1 MIKILKLFV
10 VIFLFL
16 PVLCNAQKSAEYL
29 PEKPGKVILNQYS
42 MNVADELH
50 RNVKQV
56 AEWFI
61 RNAPILANP
70 KGFDLWVY
78 FTGYWNDKYKLQPGN
93 YGRRGELNFDFRVF
107 YKEGGQRTV
116 EPPHWS
122 FDINNTETGHGTNSN
137 LPGWDNTKDPESLEK
152 QMNKAAADLNDLFR
166 VFPFVK
172 DIAPGVRLYDGGN
185 LIVFNPDWAPFWIPV
200 TVREVASM
208 KLSYYSLIEVHLLPY
223 LKEEI
228 AKLTEEELNA
238 PAFSGNEKLFVL
250 NVHPELG
257 DKTNENGGQMMRF
270 NPEYWDRSLPPTA
283 IQFMT
288 LYYPERSQT
297 EKDEFFKYNGYP
309 IFGDVVMNS
318 IKLEELSGL
327 IMKKK

>member
-1 MIKILKLFV
+1 MNKLFAV
-10 VIFLFL
+10 VAGLTILYSSAF
-16 PVLCNAQKSAEYL
+16 AQKSAEYL

-50 RNVKQV
+50 LNVKQV

-61 RNAPILANP
+61 QKTPVLANP

-93 YGRRGELNFDFRVF
+93 YGRRGELNFDFRIF
-107 YKEGGQRTV
+107 YKEGGQRTI

-122 FDINNTETGHGTNSN
+122 FEINNTEYGHASNSN

-152 QMNKAAADLNDLFR
+152 PMDKAAADLNDLFR
-166 VFPFVK
+166 IFPFVRE
-172 DIAPGVRLYDGGN
+172 IAPGVRLYGGGN
-185 LIVFNPDWAPFWIPV
+185 LIVFNPDRPPFWIPV
-200 TVREVASM
+200 TVREVANM
-208 KLSYYSLIEVHLLPY
+208 KLAYYSLIEVHLLPY

-238 PAFSGNEKLFVL
+238 PAFSGNEELFVL
-250 NVHPELG
+250 DVHPELD

-288 LYYPERSQT
+288 LYYPERSQA
-297 EKDEFFKYNGYP
+297 EKDEFFKNNGYP

>member
-1 MIKILKLFV
+1 MKRTALIVFAP
-10 VIFLFL
+10 FLFL
-16 PVLCNAQKSAEYL
+16 VVSAQKSADYL

-50 RNVKQV
+50 RNVKHV

-61 RNAPILANP
+61 QKAPVLANP

-93 YGRRGELNFDFRVF
+93 YGRRGELNFDFRMLLSN
-107 YKEGGQRTV
+107 GGIWTV

-137 LPGWDNTKDPESLEK
+137 LPGWDNTKDPEALQK
-152 QMNKAAADLNDLFR
+152 PMDKAAADLNDLFR

-172 DIAPGVRLYDGGN
+172 DIAPGVRLYGGGN
-185 LIVFNPDWAPFWIPV
+185 LVVFNPDRPTFWIPV
-200 TVREVASM
+200 TVREVANM
-208 KLSYYSLIEVHLLPY
+208 KLAYYSLIEVYLLPY
-223 LKEEI
+223 LKAEI
-228 AKLTEEELNA
+228 AKLTEGELNA
-238 PAFSGNEKLFVL
+238 PAFSGNEELFVL

-283 IQFMT
+283 IQLMT
-288 LYYPERSQT
+288 LYYPERSQA

-309 IFGDVVMNS
+309 IFGDVVMDS
-318 IKLEELSGL
+318 IKLRDLAGL
-327 IMKKK
+327 IAKKK

>member
-1 MIKILKLFV
+1 MIKTVKLFV
-10 VIFLFL
+10 VLFLLL
-16 PVLCNAQKSAEYL
+16 PVLCEAQKSAEYL

-42 MNVADELH
+42 MNIADELH
-50 RNVKQV
+50 RNVKHV

-61 RNAPILANP
+61 QKSPVLTNP

-78 FTGYWNDKYKLQPGN
+78 FTGYWNDRYKLQPGN

-107 YKEGGQRTV
+107 YREGGQRKI

-152 QMNKAAADLNDLFR
+152 PMNKAAADLNDLFR
-166 VFPFVK
+166 VFPFIRE
-172 DIAPGVRLYDGGN
+172 IAPGVKLYGGGN
-185 LIVFNPDWAPFWIPV
+185 VIVFNPDRPPFWIPV
-200 TVREVASM
+200 TVREVANM
-208 KLSYYSLIEVHLLPY
+208 KMAYYSLIEVHLLPY

-228 AKLTEEELNA
+228 AKLSEEQLSA
-238 PAFSGNEKLFVL
+238 PAFSGHEEYFVL
-250 NVHPELG
+250 NVHPELE
-257 DKTNENGGQMMRF
+257 DKTNESGGQMMRF

-288 LYYPERSQT
+288 LYYPERSQA
-297 EKDEFFKYNGYP
+297 EKDEFIKYNGYP

-318 IKLEELSGL
+318 IKLEELAEL
-327 IMKKK
+327 IMRKR